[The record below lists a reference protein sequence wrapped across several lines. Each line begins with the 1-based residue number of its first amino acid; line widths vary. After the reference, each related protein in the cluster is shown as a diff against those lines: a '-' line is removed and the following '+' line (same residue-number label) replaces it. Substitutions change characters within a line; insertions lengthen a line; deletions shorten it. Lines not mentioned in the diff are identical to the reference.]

1 MKNSKRFK
9 LLLLVSAAFSTTAC
23 THSHH
28 RHLSA
33 NHVHNQSHKV
43 SVYKPYYRYNYH
55 GPSGRHRANH
65 HTVSAD
71 HYVLHHELVDNTL
84 QDADSY
90 VADQSRYNGASATW
104 TLPPHAFRPLHTH
117 KLLGDYAEQMTMK
130 LVENMR
136 YVKVNTPIA
145 VASFVQLDGSLTQ
158 TNILGNQLAESFI
171 TELQAFGI
179 QVIDYKTTNTI
190 HVGRAGDFVFS
201 RDLNEL
207 DQNPNVKYVL
217 SGTMTHNDRGV
228 ILNVRMVDLRTKI
241 IVASSKGFVPQF
253 VVESLYPHSI
263 SDGITLDATG

>member
-1 MKNSKRFK
+1 MKNVNRLKIVLF
-9 LLLLVSAAFSTTAC
+9 VGAALSTAAC

-28 RHLSA
+28 RHISA

-43 SVYKPYYRYNYH
+43 SIYKPYKRYGYH
-55 GPSGRHRANH
+55 GPTWRHRANYH
-65 HTVSAD
+65 SVNAD

-84 QDADSY
+84 QDADGY
-90 VADQSRYNGASATW
+90 VADQLRYNAASAAW
-104 TLPPHAFRPLHTH
+104 TLPAHAFRPLHTH
-117 KLLGDYAEQMTMK
+117 KLLGDYAEQITMK

-145 VASFVQLDGSLTQ
+145 VASFVHLDGSLTQ

-207 DQNPNVKYVL
+207 DQNPHVKYVL
-217 SGTMTHNDRGV
+217 SGTMTNNDRGV
-228 ILNVRMVDLRTKI
+228 ILNVRMIDLRTKV

-253 VVESLYPHSI
+253 VVESLYPRGF
-263 SDGITLDATG
+263 SDGITLDATS